1 MSHIHCSRLIA
12 LLLVGAMSL
21 LVSTQASA
29 QTLRIENVWARA
41 TAPGLPTGAVYFEI
55 INPSNRGDRL
65 VGVRTERAPRAELHQ
80 TIESGGNSRMQH
92 TPRVRIPANDRVHF
106 APAGRHVMLMGL
118 TQALAEGEQFSL
130 TLVFENAGPRQISVP
145 VLPPTAMSADH
156 SHNPPSQ

>member
-1 MSHIHCSRLIA
+1 MISAHAPRLMA
-12 LLLVGAMSL
+12 LVVAAAMSV
-21 LVSTQASA
+21 LVSTQAGA

-41 TAPGLPTGAVYFEI
+41 TAPGLPTGAVYFDI
-55 INPSNRGDRL
+55 INPSNRGDHL

-118 TQALAEGEQFSL
+118 TQALTEGEQFSL
-130 TLVFENAGPRQISVP
+130 TLVFEDAGPRPISVP

-156 SHNPPSQ
+156 SH